1 MLFLPDNRLGHPAA
15 LVTQFNMNE
24 RRGPLLKSDD
34 VDHGVVPN
42 SERHTLPGRGFPYLD
57 LFLGDSSFFLANDD
71 RCAGNGEPANVRLY
85 DSLLD
90 DRFFVIMDGGSTQ
103 PRLLGFTWTRKRKPR
118 KRIGIWRARRT

>member
-1 MLFLPDNRLGHPAA
+1 
-15 LVTQFNMNE
+15 MNE

-118 KRIGIWRARRT
+118 KEADSQLLHTPAFSYLSCYFICTLASIRGI